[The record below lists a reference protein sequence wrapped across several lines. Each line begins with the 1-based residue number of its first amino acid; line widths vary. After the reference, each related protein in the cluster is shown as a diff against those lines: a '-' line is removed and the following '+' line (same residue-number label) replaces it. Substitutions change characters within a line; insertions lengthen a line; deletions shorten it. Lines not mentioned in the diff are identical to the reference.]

1 MWTEVA
7 CKMISRSSAGNI
19 QCTTYGVEMKM
30 WTKVDSTLVAH
41 PRTIHGEALT

>member
-7 CKMISRSSAGNI
+7 CKMFSRSSARNI
-19 QCTTYGVEMKM
+19 QCTTYRVEMKM
-30 WTKVDSTLVAH
+30 WTKVNSIVVAH